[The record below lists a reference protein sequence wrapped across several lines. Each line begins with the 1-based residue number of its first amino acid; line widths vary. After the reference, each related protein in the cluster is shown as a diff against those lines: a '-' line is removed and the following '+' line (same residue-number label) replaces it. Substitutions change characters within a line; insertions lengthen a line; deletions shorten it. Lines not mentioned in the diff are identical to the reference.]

1 MMRHSDF
8 CVLIISHGRAGRVK
22 TLNALERFWLQR
34 PLVHHYRQ

>member
-22 TLNALERFWLQR
+22 TLNALERFGYSG
-34 PLVHHYRQ
+34 P